1 MDLRVAGLLRNG
13 AERPTRRH
21 PAAIAFA
28 LYRPPSSEPSNDI
41 SKAYLPSP

>member
-1 MDLRVAGLLRNG
+1 MDLLVVGLMRNG

-28 LYRPPSSEPSNDI
+28 PYRPHSCEPSNDI